1 MIVLDTH
8 AWVWWTAAPDRLS
21 DGARRAIDE
30 APALGVSVISCWEV
44 AMLVTKGRLR
54 LDRGVDLWVRQA
66 LARPRVRLL
75 EISPGIAVQA
85 AELSGELPGDPA
97 DRLITATSLAR
108 RSALITRDR
117 VLTAYAGLT
126 TVW

>member
-8 AWVWWTAAPDRLS
+8 AWIWWTSAPDRLS
-21 DGARRAIDE
+21 NGARRAIDE
-30 APALGVSVISCWEV
+30 ATALGVSVISCWEV
-44 AMLVTKGRLR
+44 AMLVTKGRLG

-75 EISPGIAVQA
+75 EITPKIAVQA
-85 AELSGELPGDPA
+85 AELKGKIPGDPA

-108 RSALITRDR
+108 RAALITRDR
-117 VLTAYAGLT
+117 ILTDYSELR